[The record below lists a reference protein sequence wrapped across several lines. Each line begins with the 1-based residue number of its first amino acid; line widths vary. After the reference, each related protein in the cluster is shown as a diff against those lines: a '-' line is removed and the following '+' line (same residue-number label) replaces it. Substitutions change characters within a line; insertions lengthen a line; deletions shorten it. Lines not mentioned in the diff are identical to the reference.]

1 MFKKVLAQVDNYTTT
16 LTKADFDKN
25 EVKVKQE
32 IEKVEKKYPLNNRIA
47 VNVKFDNKNYTVE
60 KFLKLLKQ
68 QQFDLNEKKNVKDT
82 YNSFLFHNIDGKNVD
97 VSTTD
102 AKEGLKRDL
111 AALEKQIQVR
121 EQTLAEIDNYVV
133 SLLSGEMAQLNISHT
148 NAKFVKLAERPSEE
162 EVLEPVED
170 YFNNLYNDT
179 PGSPNYGKLMTHPEK
194 HRNELSTEAKTS
206 NLKFKKK

>member
-47 VNVKFDNKNYTVE
+47 VNVKFDNKNYTVD